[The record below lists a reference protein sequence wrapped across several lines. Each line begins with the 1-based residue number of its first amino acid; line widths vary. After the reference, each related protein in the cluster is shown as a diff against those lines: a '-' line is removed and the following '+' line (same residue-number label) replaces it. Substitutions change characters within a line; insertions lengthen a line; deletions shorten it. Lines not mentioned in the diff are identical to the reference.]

1 MTQMTAEAVPVES
14 TLLAAMSYRADAA
27 LLYLEFRDGALYG
40 YRDVPQEIY
49 EGLLTAPSK
58 GVYFNR
64 EIRGHFEHFLLRQ
77 SH

>member
-1 MTQMTAEAVPVES
+1 MTRMTEEAVPLHS
-14 TLLAAMSYRADAA
+14 TLLAAASYQAEAA
-27 LLYLEFRDGALYG
+27 LLCLEFRDGAIYC

-58 GVYFNR
+58 GVYCNR
-64 EIRGHFEHFLLRQ
+64 QIRRCFEHELLRK

>member
-1 MTQMTAEAVPVES
+1 MTQMTAEAVPVYS
-14 TLLAAMSYRADAA
+14 TLLVAMSYQAEAA
-27 LLYLEFRDGALYG
+27 LLCLEFRDGALYC
-40 YRDVPQEIY
+40 YRDVPHEIY

-64 EIRGHFEHFLLRQ
+64 QIRGRFGYVLLRQ